1 MILSRI
7 ISRSNSAKTPN
18 IWNNILPDGVLQITE
33 PASPYRLASSLIT
46 CDTAPV
52 PVDFKGVDTMKALL
66 SILALI
72 LTLAFTGRTLTA
84 PAFAGMDDIKN
95 AKTEGDCMLA
105 GGTWDEDTK
114 TCSKY

>member
-1 MILSRI
+1 MKPATVS
-7 ISRSNSAKTPN
+7 
-18 IWNNILPDGVLQITE
+18 LQ
-33 PASPYRLASSLIT
+33 P
-46 CDTAPV
+46 
-52 PVDFKGVDTMKALL
+52 KGVNAMKTLL

-72 LTLAFTGRTLTA
+72 LALAFTGRTFTG

-105 GGTWDEDTK
+105 GGTWNDKTK

>member
-1 MILSRI
+1 MKSL
-7 ISRSNSAKTPN
+7 
-18 IWNNILPDGVLQITE
+18 
-33 PASPYRLASSLIT
+33 LA
-46 CDTAPV
+46 
-52 PVDFKGVDTMKALL
+52 
-66 SILALI
+66 ILALI
-72 LTLAFTGRTLTA
+72 LALAFTGQTFIA

>member
-1 MILSRI
+1 MKPATVS
-7 ISRSNSAKTPN
+7 
-18 IWNNILPDGVLQITE
+18 LQ
-33 PASPYRLASSLIT
+33 P
-46 CDTAPV
+46 
-52 PVDFKGVDTMKALL
+52 KGVDAMKALL

-72 LTLAFTGRTLTA
+72 LALAFTGRTFTT

-105 GGTWDEDTK
+105 GGTWNDKTK

>member
-1 MILSRI
+1 MS
-7 ISRSNSAKTPN
+7 
-18 IWNNILPDGVLQITE
+18 
-33 PASPYRLASSLIT
+33 
-46 CDTAPV
+46 
-52 PVDFKGVDTMKALL
+52 VDFKGVDAMKALL

-72 LTLAFTGRTLTA
+72 LALAFTGRTFTA